1 MRKNFFALRVGAR
14 ALEGAAQGDHGVSL
28 PEDIQHPPELIP
40 VSAALGDPAL
50 PEGGLHDFQRFFPT
64 LTIL

>member
-28 PEDIQHPPELIP
+28 SEDIQNPPELIP

-50 PEGGLHDFQRFFPT
+50 PGGWNG
-64 LTIL
+64 